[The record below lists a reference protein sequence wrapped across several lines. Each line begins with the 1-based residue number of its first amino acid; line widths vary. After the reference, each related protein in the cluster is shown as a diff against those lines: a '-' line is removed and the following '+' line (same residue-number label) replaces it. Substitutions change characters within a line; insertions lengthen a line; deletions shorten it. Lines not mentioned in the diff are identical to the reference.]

1 LSSLT
6 SIIESEINQQ
16 ASNVGT
22 KPQEYDYG
30 FPNNRIETLNA
41 SSIVN
46 AIFLFLSR
54 DWSEEE
60 RKRLLLNES
69 ECKLF
74 DVAITPMVYRLAIRL
89 GLAVAEAFSVV
100 VITGLLLP
108 RVFVLLTHKNEKRSR
123 EVAKVG
129 A

>member
-1 LSSLT
+1 MSQ
-6 SIIESEINQQ
+6 IESEINQQ
-16 ASNVGT
+16 SSET
-22 KPQEYDYG
+22 KAKEYDYG
-30 FPNNRIETLNA
+30 FSNNRIETLNA

-46 AIFLFLSR
+46 SVFLFLSR

-60 RKRLLLNES
+60 RKRLLLNEQ
-69 ECKLF
+69 ECRLF
-74 DVAITPMVYRLAIRL
+74 DLAITPMVYRVAVRL

-108 RVFVLLTHKNEKRSR
+108 RLFVILSHKHEKKAK
-123 EVAKVG
+123 EVDKVG